1 MSDNNWQYWV
11 FVLRIL
17 LISTLLL
24 FVFVSNFFFYTGK
37 NTTIKLNPL
46 ISCEFCKIFKEYLR
60 ATAFMLTLK
69 KSPVETC
76 LRRHMKICIKFRMRA
91 HSSEACSETCQAS
104 KWDFSVWVFLVRI
117 FPYSNWIRRDT
128 PNAGKYG
135 PEKLVWIVN
144 GKPLIRCFTGQS
156 IQEWTKRN
164 LWKIAL
170 KKFEVIWSA

>member
-1 MSDNNWQYWV
+1 MTILTL

-24 FVFVSNFFFYTGK
+24 FVLVSNFFFYTGK

-46 ISCEFCKIFKEYLR
+46 ISCKFCKIFKEYLR
-60 ATAFMLTLK
+60 ATAFVLTLK

-91 HSSEACSETCQAS
+91 HSSEACSEPCQAS

-117 FPYSNWIRRDT
+117 FRYSNWIRRDS

-135 PEKLVWIVN
+135 PEKLVWIVY
-144 GKPLIRCFTGQS
+144 GKPLIIFT
-156 IQEWTKRN
+156 KN
-164 LWKIAL
+164 LILDVSQDKVFKNGPSEICGG
-170 KKFEVIWSA
+170 